1 MKGYLLDTSIC
12 IFLLRGN
19 RTIEEKLNSV
29 DTDNCYI
36 TDVVVAE
43 LLFGAYYSNMVEE
56 NLRQVKEFIGE
67 MNVIPFEEGITA
79 YAQEKA
85 RLWKTGNKIED
96 FDLLIGSVAKTKG
109 LTIVTDNVQHF
120 SHIEGLQIENW
131 IQR

>member
-19 RTIEEKLNSV
+19 RVIEEKLNSV

-56 NLRQVKEFIGE
+56 NLRQVKEFIAE

-109 LTIVTDNVQHF
+109 LTMVTDNVQHF

>member
-19 RTIEEKLNSV
+19 RVIEEKLNSV

-56 NLRQVKEFIGE
+56 NLRQVKEFIAE
-67 MNVIPFEEGITA
+67 MNVIPFEEGTTA

-109 LTIVTDNVQHF
+109 LTMVTDNVQHF